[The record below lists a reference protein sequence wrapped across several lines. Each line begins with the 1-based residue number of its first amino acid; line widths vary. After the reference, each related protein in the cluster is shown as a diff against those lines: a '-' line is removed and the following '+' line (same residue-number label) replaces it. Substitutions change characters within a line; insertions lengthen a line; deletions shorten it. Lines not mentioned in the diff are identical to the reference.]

1 MSESEIVKWA
11 PHIESSRVTE
21 TGEDKIEHAFKYAA
35 KTSSIAG
42 HVGLKFLLPRM
53 PLLSHLHGTLLQLLC
68 HVSLITM
75 LKQCEPEL

>member
-1 MSESEIVKWA
+1 MSESEIVKLA

-21 TGEDKIEHAFKYAA
+21 TGEDKIEHAFKSAA
-35 KTSSIAG
+35 KTLSIVG

-53 PLLSHLHGTLLQLLC
+53 PLLSYPYGTLLQLLC